1 MTLNVASGNNLS
13 KAGPFERVLV
23 AKANGAS
30 GGSNSNSAGD
40 MSFTAAAGGKFTAG
54 DYISGTNIR
63 KNTRVTFVTSN
74 TVYVSRP
81 LTGDI
86 GTNTTISVFESRQ
99 AAGDGPP
106 GFELKAG
113 SDISITASSQ
123 NGVGAAVLEINAT
136 GGALDINGL
145 TAIGSLADADT
156 FPVDDGDGGTNR
168 KATMTQLKTYMQ
180 NGLTFPVTA
189 VSGGDANRIA
199 TFSSATALAGD
210 ADLTFDGTIFSIGDS
225 TDTAHQLRLF
235 SKLTN
240 DAALKIAH
248 EDTHTTLAHTT
259 EMLELSG
266 TYDDTTNNGTTQN
279 LLGIRADVNVTGNHA
294 SGTKTGTGI
303 LVDVDGTT
311 TGTTTGFGLDVD
323 VAGFDTNYSAVFR
336 NGLVGIGGLP
346 SSSDGSALNAG
357 HANLLELITPSS
369 YGQALYLTST
379 HTPGASNTN
388 GPVLRFNAKRDGSE
402 AGAAND
408 ILGFIEWFGM
418 SHANNNHHFARI
430 DARATAV
437 ASASET
443 GAMTFQVATSTTG
456 AVSTVMSIL
465 GGTNA
470 LDSTVQIHGNLQVE
484 GTTTT
489 VNSTTLLIDD
499 KNIEL
504 AHSPSGSL
512 GDDAAVDGGGI
523 TLRSS
528 DGDKTFNWVDS
539 TDAWT
544 SSENLELASGKS
556 LIIGSASMNETDLEK
571 LDDITDGTAAANKA
585 LVVDASKDIGTLG
598 TLTAANLT
606 ANTLVTTP
614 ALSVDSVAVLDT
626 SSSSSQSFDC
636 VSGGGAAKDLATYA
650 YATYRTVKF
659 IGQIVDNTSHE
670 TDCFEVLVT
679 YDGADGPGAT
689 SDVHMTTYAYIS
701 SNDTPMGTL
710 AAVKSGTN
718 IALQFTNTV
727 ADFTGSF
734 AVTATQLIK
743 Q

>member
-1 MTLNVASGNNLS
+1 
-13 KAGPFERVLV
+13 
-23 AKANGAS
+23 
-30 GGSNSNSAGD
+30 
-40 MSFTAAAGGKFTAG
+40 
-54 DYISGTNIR
+54 
-63 KNTRVTFVTSN
+63 
-74 TVYVSRP
+74 
-81 LTGDI
+81 
-86 GTNTTISVFESRQ
+86 
-99 AAGDGPP
+99 
-106 GFELKAG
+106 
-113 SDISITASSQ
+113 
-123 NGVGAAVLEINAT
+123 
-136 GGALDINGL
+136 
-145 TAIGSLADADT
+145 
-156 FPVDDGDGGTNR
+156 
-168 KATMTQLKTYMQ
+168 
-180 NGLTFPVTA
+180 
-189 VSGGDANRIA
+189 
-199 TFSSATALAGD
+199 
-210 ADLTFDGTIFSIGDS
+210 
-225 TDTAHQLRLF
+225 
-235 SKLTN
+235 
-240 DAALKIAH
+240 
-248 EDTHTTLAHTT
+248 
-259 EMLELSG
+259 
-266 TYDDTTNNGTTQN
+266 
-279 LLGIRADVNVTGNHA
+279 
-294 SGTKTGTGI
+294 
-303 LVDVDGTT
+303 
-311 TGTTTGFGLDVD
+311 
-323 VAGFDTNYSAVFR
+323 YSAVFR

-598 TLTAANLT
+598 TLTAANL
-606 ANTLVTTP
+606 
-614 ALSVDSVAVLDT
+614 
-626 SSSSSQSFDC
+626 
-636 VSGGGAAKDLATYA
+636 
-650 YATYRTVKF
+650 
-659 IGQIVDNTSHE
+659 
-670 TDCFEVLVT
+670 
-679 YDGADGPGAT
+679 
-689 SDVHMTTYAYIS
+689 
-701 SNDTPMGTL
+701 
-710 AAVKSGTN
+710 
-718 IALQFTNTV
+718 
-727 ADFTGSF
+727 
-734 AVTATQLIK
+734 
-743 Q
+743 